1 MVTANYPYKHNSSL
15 QTKTNTV
22 KYNMWQLF
30 SSWLILILLAH
41 KLCCTYDKNS
51 SLCSEKKM
59 IIYEHF
65 FAPSANM
72 QRVVKLEWFVICML
86 FFESVFL
93 FYEYWIFIFRF
104 CFCKNMYV
112 TAGKKRREKELNIL
126 NLKIAWKVEY
136 SSSTL
141 ILRP

>member
-1 MVTANYPYKHNSSL
+1 MVIANYPYNSSSSS

-22 KYNMWQLF
+22 KYDMWQLF

-86 FFESVFL
+86 FFESFL
-93 FYEYWIFIFRF
+93 FYEYWIFRF
-104 CFCKNMYV
+104 CFCWTTYV
-112 TAGKKRREKELNIL
+112 TAEKRGEKEL
-126 NLKIAWKVEY
+126 KY
-136 SSSTL
+136 SEFEDNMKGTVL
-141 ILRP
+141 YENFDI